1 MKSVLV
7 DGYGNNFIGDCPPR
21 SIEIPSHLQSKVDE
35 IWFDPAQTLQRKHE
49 EICLLL
55 RINRF
60 FPDTS
65 YKSYAVCATKL
76 SLFSETTKVGTVGGW
91 YECAYCHLYISIK
104 PAGNACP
111 QCKRSGLTNY
121 DKNPVEEIDW
131 GKYYIG
137 IGKEDKDRMPEY
149 RPMEYKS
156 NWFKASE
163 LD

>member
-7 DGYGNNFIGDCPPR
+7 DAYNKADR
-21 SIEIPSHLQSKVDE
+21 KSIEIPSHLQGKVDE
-35 IWFDPAQTLQRKHE
+35 IWFDPALSLQRKHE

-76 SLFSETTKVGTVGGW
+76 SLFSDTTKVGTVGGW
-91 YECAYCHLYISIK
+91 HECAYCHLYISVK

-111 QCKRSGLTNY
+111 QCKRQGLTNY
-121 DKNPVEEIDW
+121 DKKPEPLIGVDW
-131 GKYYIG
+131 SKYYG
-137 IGKEDKDRMPEY
+137 GDDKDRPY
-149 RPMEYKS
+149 FNS
-156 NWFKASE
+156 NWFKDAEAS
-163 LD
+163 D